1 MDISNF
7 TDKARDILT
16 GSSTLA
22 IRNQNVEITS
32 YHLVSLMLEKKD
44 NLIYQLFVKMDVEV
58 EKFKQL
64 VLDELNA
71 LPQVNG
77 TVAMKFSKDVEKV
90 LEEAERTATSMKEEH
105 IAPEHLFLA
114 VLDYAPDNLKKLF
127 KLYQITK
134 HKFLVALKE
143 VNTNVKV
150 DDDDEKTGID
160 FEFLGKFGKN
170 LTELAK
176 ENKLE
181 PVIGRDDEIRNV
193 IRILTRKTKNNP
205 VLIGEPGVG
214 KTAIVEGLAHRII
227 RGDVPTSLKGKTIF
241 ELDMGLLIAGAK
253 YRGEFEERLKSII
266 QEIDKSDGDILLF
279 IDEIHNLVGAGKTE
293 GAMDASNLLK
303 PKLARRRAS
312 LHGSYNS

>member
-1 MDISNF
+1 
-7 TDKARDILT
+7 
-16 GSSTLA
+16 
-22 IRNQNVEITS
+22 
-32 YHLVSLMLEKKD
+32 
-44 NLIYQLFVKMDVEV
+44 
-58 EKFKQL
+58 
-64 VLDELNA
+64 
-71 LPQVNG
+71 
-77 TVAMKFSKDVEKV
+77 MKFSKDVEKV
-90 LEEAERTATSMKEEH
+90 LEESERVAKNMKEEY

-114 VLDYAPDNLKKLF
+114 ILDYAPENLRKLL

-134 HKFLVALKE
+134 HRFLNALKD
-143 VNTNVKV
+143 VNSNVKV
-150 DDDDEKTGID
+150 DSEEEENTGTD
-160 FEFLGKFGKN
+160 FEFLSKFGKN

-176 ENKLE
+176 NNKLE

-266 QEIDKSDGDILLF
+266 SEIDKS
-279 IDEIHNLVGAGKTE
+279 E
-293 GAMDASNLLK
+293 
-303 PKLARRRAS
+303 RRDFVIYR
-312 LHGSYNS
+312 

>member
-7 TDKARDILT
+7 SDSARNILT

-22 IRNQNVEITS
+22 IQNQNAEITS
-32 YHLVSLMLEKKD
+32 YHLINLMLEKKD
-44 NLIYQLFVKMDVEV
+44 NIIYQLLIKMDVEV
-58 EKFKQL
+58 ERFKQL
-64 VLDELNA
+64 NLEELNK
-71 LPQVNG
+71 LPQIGNPN
-77 TVAMKFSKDVEKV
+77 AMRFSKDVEQV
-90 LEEAERTATSMKEEH
+90 LENSEITAQSMGSAF
-105 IAPEHLFLA
+105 IAPEHLFLSI
-114 VLDYAPDNLKKLF
+114 LDYAPENLKKLF

-134 HKFLVALKE
+134 KKFLASLKE
-143 VNTNVKV
+143 VNDSSKV
-150 DDDDEKTGID
+150 VFDEENEEEESNFDILT
-160 FEFLGKFGKN
+160 KFGKN

-241 ELDMGLLIAGAK
+241 SLDLGLLIAGAK
-253 YRGEFEERLKSII
+253 YIGEFEERLKSIME
-266 QEIDKSDGDILLF
+266 EIDKS
-279 IDEIHNLVGAGKTE
+279 K
-293 GAMDASNLLK
+293 
-303 PKLARRRAS
+303 RRYITIYR
-312 LHGSYNS
+312 

>member
-7 TDKARDILT
+7 SDSARNILT

-22 IRNQNVEITS
+22 IQNQNAEITS
-32 YHLVSLMLEKKD
+32 YHLINLMLEKKD
-44 NLIYQLFVKMDVEV
+44 NIIYQLLIKMDVEV
-58 EKFKQL
+58 ERFKQL
-64 VLDELNA
+64 NLEELNK
-71 LPQVNG
+71 LPQIGNPN
-77 TVAMKFSKDVEKV
+77 AMRFSKDVEQV
-90 LEEAERTATSMKEEH
+90 LENSEITAQSMGSAF
-105 IAPEHLFLA
+105 IAPEHLFLSI
-114 VLDYAPDNLKKLF
+114 LDYAPENLKKLF

-134 HKFLVALKE
+134 KKFLASLKE
-143 VNTNVKV
+143 VNDSSKV
-150 DDDDEKTGID
+150 VFDEENEEEESNFDILT
-160 FEFLGKFGKN
+160 KFGKN

-241 ELDMGLLIAGAK
+241 SLDLGLLIAGAK
-253 YRGEFEERLKSII
+253 YRGEFEERLKSIME
-266 QEIDKSDGDILLF
+266 EIDKS
-279 IDEIHNLVGAGKTE
+279 K
-293 GAMDASNLLK
+293 
-303 PKLARRRAS
+303 RRYITIYR
-312 LHGSYNS
+312 